1 GGPGASVP
9 ARARAHPAPRRAH
22 RGAFAGRAVPL
33 PRAGRT
39 ARRRPRARRV
49 PGLLGLGPAR
59 FVHAARAHPGDA
71 AQQAA
76 VAPRVAAEAATHSP
90 TSARVD
96 PRCHRI
102 PPSATLPEW
111 TGTHAVGVAT
121 QRYAR
126 GVSPC
131 HATCTT

>member
-1 GGPGASVP
+1 P
-9 ARARAHPAPRRAH
+9 

-39 ARRRPRARRV
+39 ARRGPRARRV

-76 VAPRVAAEAATHSP
+76 VAPRVAAEAAPTRGTHVGAASAATHSP

-111 TGTHAVGVAT
+111 TGTHAVGVGT
-121 QRYAR
+121 QRFAR
-126 GVSPC
+126 GVCPC